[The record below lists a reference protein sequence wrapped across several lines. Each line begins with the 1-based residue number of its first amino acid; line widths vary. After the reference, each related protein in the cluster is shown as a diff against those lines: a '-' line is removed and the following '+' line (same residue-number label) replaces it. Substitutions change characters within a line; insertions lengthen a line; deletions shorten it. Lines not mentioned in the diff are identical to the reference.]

1 MNFFLSLEYNRN
13 KKSIL
18 WLFSRFLKAAM
29 AQRGRGKGRRRE
41 RHTILGEDVRYI
53 IMCGARM
60 CRTLCKQLTTD
71 NEDKSDYSS
80 VPCADD
86 GRGRECRRREDFGQ
100 DYRRE

>member
-1 MNFFLSLEYNRN
+1 MNFFLSLQYNRN

-18 WLFSRFLKAAM
+18 WHFSRFLKAAM

-71 NEDKSDYSS
+71 NEDKSM
-80 VPCADD
+80 
-86 GRGRECRRREDFGQ
+86 
-100 DYRRE
+100 